1 MAPFQIQ
8 ALEQHIAFFARLRL
22 WSRAMSSLLDR
33 LKAVQK
39 VSQKS
44 EKPRKAAS
52 EYSLDELGRMTVAF
66 GVKARGK
73 TFLEM
78 WNTDQQWVK
87 WVVAHLRSSRNYDHQ
102 LFIHFVSLKVERLEL
117 TNQKVDVV
125 TDLDDE
131 TYEIAEMAAELSQL
145 ADLVAELQTKVMQLA
160 AKRSGSQQWASQGAN
175 RAEVELNE

>member
-44 EKPRKAAS
+44 ENPRKAPS
-52 EYSLDELGRMTVAF
+52 QYSLEELGRMTVAF

-87 WVVAHLRSSRNYDHQ
+87 WVVAHLHSSRNYDHQ
-102 LFIHFVSLKVERLEL
+102 LFIQFVSLMVERLEL

-125 TDLDDE
+125 TDLDDDE
-131 TYEIAEMAAELSQL
+131 TFEIAEMAEELSQV
-145 ADLVAELQTKVMQLA
+145 ADLLAELQMKLVQLA
-160 AKRSGSQQWASQGAN
+160 AKRSGSQQ
-175 RAEVELNE
+175 